1 MLYKNHIRHHQYN
14 TSLKAMTEI
23 LANRDINIK
32 VVMFPWL
39 GHGHISPFLELA
51 KKLSTNN
58 FQIYICS
65 TPINLNSI
73 KNKIYDGISNIQLI
87 EFTLQ
92 SSPQLP
98 PHYHTTNGLPPHLM
112 KTLTKAFKLASF
124 KFSDIIDSVC
134 PDLIIYDINLSVVP
148 KLAAAYQIPA
158 VNFLTSGAAAVSY
171 MYRLIK
177 KLQTPFPSTG
187 VFLKYSELMKMYETH
202 RGGDSQEDEDRV
214 FDCITCTKDIL
225 LIKSSSEIEGKYL
238 DCLPMLINKKI
249 VPVGPLV
256 QDVHGNDQKYDDEDI
271 MKWLNQK
278 DASSTVYVSF
288 GTESYLSKIEVL
300 ELAYG
305 LELSNV
311 NFIWVLKFPQGEKA
325 LEVLP
330 EGFLERAG
338 DKGRVV
344 EGWVPQAKILR
355 HSSIAGF
362 VSHCGWSSVMESL
375 GFGVPIIAMP
385 LQNDQPLNA
394 RLAVE
399 LGFGLEV
406 EKDEK
411 LEFGRE
417 EVARVVKQVVVEK
430 GGESMRKKAQQLR
443 EGMEVRGGGEI
454 DSAIKQLKTLVQ
466 DNRGK

>member
-1 MLYKNHIRHHQYN
+1 
-14 TSLKAMTEI
+14 MTEI
-23 LANRDINIK
+23 DAKRNIKMK

-51 KKLSTNN
+51 KKLSTKN

-65 TPINLNSI
+65 TPINLNPI
-73 KNKIYDGISNIQLI
+73 KNKIIDCNSSIELI
-87 EFTLQ
+87 ELTLQ
-92 SSPQLP
+92 SSSQLP

-112 KTLTKAFKLASF
+112 KTLTKALQFASS
-124 KFSDIIDSVC
+124 KFSDIIDSVS
-134 PDLIIYDINLSVVP
+134 PDLIIYDINLPMVP

-158 VNFLTSGAAAVSY
+158 VHFLTSGAAALSY
-171 MYRLIK
+171 MFRLIK
-177 KLQTPFPSTG
+177 KLQAPFPSTS
-187 VFLKYSELMKMYETH
+187 VFLKNSELIKMYETH
-202 RGGDSQEDEDRV
+202 KGGDGQEDDEGRV
-214 FDCITCTKDIL
+214 FDCITGTEDIL
-225 LIKSSSEIEGKYL
+225 LIKSSRKMEGKYL
-238 DCLPMLINKKI
+238 DCLSMLLNKKI
-249 VPVGPLV
+249 VPVGSLV
-256 QDVHGNDQKYDDEDI
+256 QDVHVNDQQNNDEEDI

-288 GTESYLSKIEVL
+288 GTESYLSRKEVL

-311 NFIWVLKFPQGEKA
+311 NFIWVLKFPGGEKA

-338 DKGRVV
+338 DKCRVI
-344 EGWVPQAKILR
+344 EGWAPQAKILR
-355 HSSIAGF
+355 HSNIAGF

-375 GFGVPIIAMP
+375 SFGVPIIAIP

-411 LEFGRE
+411 VEFGRE

-430 GGESMRKKAQQLR
+430 GGETMRKKAQQLR
-443 EGMEVRGGGEI
+443 EEMEVRGEEET
-454 DSAIKQLKTLVQ
+454 DRAVEELKTLVQ
-466 DNRGK
+466 NNRAK